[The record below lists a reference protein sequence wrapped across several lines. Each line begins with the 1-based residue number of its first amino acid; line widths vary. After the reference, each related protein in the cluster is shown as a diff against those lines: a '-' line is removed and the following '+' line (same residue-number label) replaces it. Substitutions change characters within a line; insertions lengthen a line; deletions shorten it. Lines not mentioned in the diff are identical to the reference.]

1 MHISL
6 PARSKDGKQLCRFCG
21 KPSCILG
28 CIDSCLLMVVDRGV
42 SYQDLVCSL
51 ICTTFGRPD
60 PAVVPLTQ
68 ESDPQGVLD
77 FEEGVSAFVLT

>member
-1 MHISL
+1 
-6 PARSKDGKQLCRFCG
+6 
-21 KPSCILG
+21 
-28 CIDSCLLMVVDRGV
+28 MVVDRGV

-60 PAVVPLTQ
+60 LAMVPLTQ